1 MLEATRD
8 LLVEVGYERLTIDGI
23 AARSGVSKMTI
34 YRWWSAK
41 AEIVAEAT
49 LSGTIAIEPMQ
60 FPDTGDLAVDL
71 RTWIR
76 AVVAT
81 PTSPEVSALA
91 LAMTAATTADP
102 QIGVELYSRFTG
114 RDRSVVLARLR
125 SVFDGSGE
133 TTPALEPIVDSLFG
147 LLLFRV
153 VTRAEPDLAYADA
166 LADFVV
172 KGLSLDPAV

>member
-1 MLEATRD
+1 VLEATRD
-8 LLVEVGYERLTIDGI
+8 LLVEVGYERLTVDGI
-23 AARSGVSKMTI
+23 AARAGVSKMTI

-49 LSGTIAIEPMQ
+49 LSGAITIEPMQ

-81 PTSPEVSALA
+81 PLSPEVSALA

-114 RDRSVVLARLR
+114 RDRSIVLARLR
-125 SVFDGSGE
+125 SAFADNGE
-133 TTPALEPIVDSLFG
+133 TCPVFEPIVDSLFG
-147 LLLFRV
+147 LLLFRL
-153 VTRAEPDLAYADA
+153 VTRAQPDLGYADA
-166 LADFVV
+166 LTDFVLA
-172 KGLSLDPAV
+172 GLGIHSAP